1 MSAVVEAIKDVA
13 DFVVDTVGDVVDAVS
28 DGLSWIDDKIIQ
40 PVVNTVEKTIEAA
53 LDDPLGTIAK
63 VGTAIFAP
71 TLLPLVNGAV
81 AKANGASWD
90 DAFKSAAIS
99 YIDPSTSVGK
109 FVGASVAPALGVTAA
124 RIAAGASASVV
135 SSTLMG
141 GKDPLGAL
149 LAGGISAAMPI
160 LTSEIP
166 GYDQLPMAAQRSIN
180 SALVAEL
187 TGKDASQ
194 AAINS
199 VLASGIDMTNQYL
212 RSEFGLD
219 GSILP
224 RDLLR
229 IDGRSQQVPG
239 QRVPRPRVPG
249 EAALEGGEAAALE
262 GMEEAGMQAGEDAV
276 QSEQDIDQLLQQMG
290 GRRFEDLNEE
300 ELASL
305 LEGFETPQQVQ
316 PEADPYQGAQINV
329 EDAGF
334 GAADFGG
341 MDFGGT
347 DFGASDITAR
357 PDFGGTFS
365 SQEDMPF
372 GRAFAQARLAGD
384 KTFNWQ
390 GGSYTTDLAS
400 PTGSK
405 VSAAVSGGRG
415 RQGGATAEELAKYFG
430 GQAPAGFDSI
440 GGGRGGQGG
449 PTAEELAAYIQSS
462 GQAKPQELGPFI
474 GYPSFKMNPKMGD
487 INQVA
492 DPRTLAAVKGFFGQ
506 APDQQ
511 GFSVMHPDSAG
522 IRSAGEAGYYGGIGA
537 LLAGPAAKGLGAA
550 SKGIASLVDKGEDS
564 ADYIT
569 RVLSQNTGA
578 GVADP
583 TRLSNT
589 SRQFPNMLMD
599 MSINPATRN
608 VADQA
613 LALFNAGDQAGAFRL
628 INSNPTANAAM
639 QQFAGRMGYQQIAP
653 LPISPRYDSP
663 ADYILNMSGQY
674 VPR

>member
-13 DFVVDTVGDVVDAVS
+13 DFVVDAVGDVVDAIS
-28 DGLSWIDDKIIQ
+28 DGLRWVDDKIIQ
-40 PVVNTVEKTIEAA
+40 PVVKTVEKVVDAA
-53 LDDPLGTIAK
+53 LDDPIGTIAK

-81 AKANGASWD
+81 AKANGASWG
-90 DAFKSAAIS
+90 DAFKSAAVS
-99 YIDPSTSVGK
+99 YVAPAAGK

-124 RIAAGASASVV
+124 KIAAGASASVV

-141 GKDPLGAL
+141 GKDPLAAL
-149 LAGGISAAMPI
+149 LSGGISAAMPI
-160 LTSEIP
+160 MTSEIP
-166 GYDQLPMAAQRSIN
+166 GYDQLPLAAQRSIN

-199 VLASGIDMTNQYL
+199 VLATGIDMTNQYL
-212 RSEFGLD
+212 RTEFGLD
-219 GSILP
+219 GGIIP
-224 RDLLR
+224 RDLIR
-229 IDGRSQQVPG
+229 VDSRGQQIPG
-239 QRVPRPRVPG
+239 QRIPRPGV
-249 EAALEGGEAAALE
+249 GGE
-262 GMEEAGMQAGEDAV
+262 EEAGMQAGEDVA
-276 QSEQDIDQLLQQMG
+276 QGEQDIDQLLDQMG
-290 GRRFEDLNEE
+290 RRDFEDLNEE

-305 LEGFETPQQVQ
+305 LEGFETPQQAQ
-316 PEADPYQGAQINV
+316 PEADPYQGAQINM

-341 MDFGGT
+341 TDFGGM

-365 SQEDMPF
+365 SQENVPF

-384 KTFNWQ
+384 KTFSWQ

-405 VSAAVSGGRG
+405 VATAVSGGRD
-415 RQGGATAEELAKYFG
+415 RQGGPTAEELAKYFG
-430 GQAPAGFDSI
+430 SQAPARFDSV

-449 PTAEELAAYIQSS
+449 PTAEELAAYAQSS
-462 GQAKPQELGPFI
+462 REARPQELGPYV
-474 GYPSFKMNPKMGD
+474 GYPGFKMNPKMGD

-511 GFSVMHPDSAG
+511 GFSVLNQDAAG
-522 IRSAGEAGYYGGIGA
+522 IRRAGEAGYYGGIGA
-537 LLAGPAAKGLGAA
+537 LLAAPAVKGLGAA

-569 RVLSQNTGA
+569 RMLSQNTGA
-578 GVADP
+578 GVSDP
-583 TRLSNT
+583 SRLSAM
-589 SRQFPNMLMD
+589 SRQFPNMLLD
-599 MSINPATRN
+599 MASNPATKN
-608 VADQA
+608 TADQA
-613 LALFNAGDQAGAFRL
+613 LALMNAGDQAAAFRL
-628 INSNPTANAAM
+628 INSNPVASAAM
-639 QQFAGRMGYQQIAP
+639 QQYAGRLGFQQIAP
-653 LPISPRYDSP
+653 FPISPRYDSP
-663 ADYILNMSGQY
+663 ADMLLNMSGQY

>member
-1 MSAVVEAIKDVA
+1 
-13 DFVVDTVGDVVDAVS
+13 
-28 DGLSWIDDKIIQ
+28 
-40 PVVNTVEKTIEAA
+40 
-53 LDDPLGTIAK
+53 
-63 VGTAIFAP
+63 
-71 TLLPLVNGAV
+71 
-81 AKANGASWD
+81 
-90 DAFKSAAIS
+90 
-99 YIDPSTSVGK
+99 
-109 FVGASVAPALGVTAA
+109 
-124 RIAAGASASVV
+124 
-135 SSTLMG
+135 
-141 GKDPLGAL
+141 
-149 LAGGISAAMPI
+149 MPI
-160 LTSEIP
+160 MTKEIP
-166 GYDQLPMAAQRSIN
+166 GYDQLPMVAQRSIN

-199 VLASGIDMTNQYL
+199 VLATGIDMTNQYL
-212 RSEFGLD
+212 RTEFGLD
-219 GSILP
+219 GGILP
-224 RDLLR
+224 RDLIR
-229 IDGRSQQVPG
+229 IDSRGQQIPG
-239 QRVPRPRVPG
+239 QRIPRPG
-249 EAALEGGEAAALE
+249 MEG
-262 GMEEAGMQAGEDAV
+262 EEAGMQAGEDVV
-276 QSEQDIDQLLQQMG
+276 QGEQDIDQLLDQMG
-290 GRRFEDLNEE
+290 RRDFEDLNEE

-316 PEADPYQGAQINV
+316 PEVDPYTGADINIQDV
-329 EDAGF
+329 GF
-334 GAADFGG
+334 GDVDFGG
-341 MDFGGT
+341 MDFGGA

-365 SQEDMPF
+365 SQEDLPF

-405 VSAAVSGGRG
+405 VATAVSGDRG

-449 PTAEELAAYIQSS
+449 PTAEELAAYAQRS
-462 GQAKPQELGPFI
+462 GEATPQELGPFI
-474 GYPSFKMNPKMGD
+474 GYPGFKMNPKMGD

-522 IRSAGEAGYYGGIGA
+522 IRSAGEAGYYTGIGS
-537 LLAGPAAKGLGAA
+537 LLAAPAIKGLGAA

-653 LPISPRYDSP
+653 FPISPRYDSP

>member
-13 DFVVDTVGDVVDAVS
+13 DFVVDAVGDVADAIS
-28 DGLSWIDDKIIQ
+28 DGLRWVDDKIIQ
-40 PVVNTVEKTIEAA
+40 PVVNTVEKVVDAA
-53 LDDPLGTIAK
+53 LDDPIGTIAK
-63 VGTAIFAP
+63 IGTAIFAP

-81 AKANGASWD
+81 AKANGASWG
-90 DAFKSAAIS
+90 DAFKSAAVS
-99 YIDPSTSVGK
+99 YVAPAAGK

-124 RIAAGASASVV
+124 KIAAGASASVV

-149 LAGGISAAMPI
+149 LSGGISAAMPI
-160 LTSEIP
+160 MTSEIP
-166 GYDQLPMAAQRSIN
+166 GYDQLPLAAQRSIN

-199 VLASGIDMTNQYL
+199 VLATGIDMTNQYL
-212 RSEFGLD
+212 RTEFGLD
-219 GSILP
+219 GGIIP
-224 RDLLR
+224 RDLIR
-229 IDGRSQQVPG
+229 IDSRGQQIPG
-239 QRVPRPRVPG
+239 QRIPRPG
-249 EAALEGGEAAALE
+249 MEG
-262 GMEEAGMQAGEDAV
+262 EEAGMQAGEDVV
-276 QSEQDIDQLLQQMG
+276 QSEQDIDQLLDQMG
-290 GRRFEDLNEE
+290 RRDFEDLNEE

-316 PEADPYQGAQINV
+316 PEADPYQGAQINM

-334 GAADFGG
+334 GAADFGAS
-341 MDFGGT
+341 DFGGT
-347 DFGASDITAR
+347 DFGGMDFGASDITAR

-365 SQEDMPF
+365 SQENVPF

-405 VSAAVSGGRG
+405 VAAAVSGGRG

-449 PTAEELAAYIQSS
+449 PTAEELAAYAKSS
-462 GQAKPQELGPFI
+462 GEARPQELGPYV
-474 GYPSFKMNPKMGD
+474 GYPGFKMNPKMGD

-511 GFSVMHPDSAG
+511 GFSVLNQDAAG
-522 IRSAGEAGYYGGIGA
+522 IRRAGEAGYYGGIGA

-578 GVADP
+578 GVSDP
-583 TRLSNT
+583 SRLSAM
-589 SRQFPNMLMD
+589 SRQFPNMLLD
-599 MSINPATRN
+599 MASNPATKN
-608 VADQA
+608 TADQA
-613 LALFNAGDQAGAFRL
+613 LALMNAGDQAAAFRL
-628 INSNPTANAAM
+628 INSNPVASAAM
-639 QQFAGRMGYQQIAP
+639 QQYAGRLGFQQIAP
-653 LPISPRYDSP
+653 FPMSPRYDSP
-663 ADYILNMSGQY
+663 ADMLLNMSGQY